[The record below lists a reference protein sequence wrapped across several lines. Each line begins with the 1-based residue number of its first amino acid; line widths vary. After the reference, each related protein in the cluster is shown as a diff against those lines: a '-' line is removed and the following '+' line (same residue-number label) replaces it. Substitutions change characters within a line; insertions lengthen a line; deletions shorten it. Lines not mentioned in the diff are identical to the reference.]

1 MLGDLKTEVINLL
14 SSHLQKKML
23 MRMLKISL
31 TKYLRKWLIYFILL
45 LSFSIK
51 YTNNVQLTVG
61 ESYKDVIF
69 FNSEFCPLGC
79 WSWWKNITFRFQNNS
94 WKWEVIVRSIWK
106 MPTWREGM
114 VSKCCENIFLGIVCL
129 HNLAT
134 KGTVAMFI
142 DIHKC

>member
-79 WSWWKNITFRFQNNS
+79 
-94 WKWEVIVRSIWK
+94 
-106 MPTWREGM
+106 
-114 VSKCCENIFLGIVCL
+114 
-129 HNLAT
+129 
-134 KGTVAMFI
+134 
-142 DIHKC
+142 

>member
-51 YTNNVQLTVG
+51 YTNNVQ
-61 ESYKDVIF
+61 
-69 FNSEFCPLGC
+69 
-79 WSWWKNITFRFQNNS
+79 ITFS
-94 WKWEVIVRSIWK
+94 
-106 MPTWREGM
+106 
-114 VSKCCENIFLGIVCL
+114 
-129 HNLAT
+129 
-134 KGTVAMFI
+134 
-142 DIHKC
+142 

>member
-31 TKYLRKWLIYFILL
+31 TKYLRKWLIYFILR

-69 FNSEFCPLGC
+69 F
-79 WSWWKNITFRFQNNS
+79 
-94 WKWEVIVRSIWK
+94 
-106 MPTWREGM
+106 
-114 VSKCCENIFLGIVCL
+114 
-129 HNLAT
+129 
-134 KGTVAMFI
+134 
-142 DIHKC
+142 

>member
-45 LSFSIK
+45 LSFSIE

-69 FNSEFCPLGC
+69 FF
-79 WSWWKNITFRFQNNS
+79 
-94 WKWEVIVRSIWK
+94 
-106 MPTWREGM
+106 
-114 VSKCCENIFLGIVCL
+114 
-129 HNLAT
+129 
-134 KGTVAMFI
+134 
-142 DIHKC
+142 

>member
-45 LSFSIK
+45 LSFSIE

-69 FNSEFCPLGC
+69 FFNSEFCPLGC
-79 WSWWKNITFRFQNNS
+79 
-94 WKWEVIVRSIWK
+94 
-106 MPTWREGM
+106 
-114 VSKCCENIFLGIVCL
+114 
-129 HNLAT
+129 
-134 KGTVAMFI
+134 
-142 DIHKC
+142 

>member
-61 ESYKDVIF
+61 ESYKYVIF
-69 FNSEFCPLGC
+69 F
-79 WSWWKNITFRFQNNS
+79 
-94 WKWEVIVRSIWK
+94 
-106 MPTWREGM
+106 
-114 VSKCCENIFLGIVCL
+114 
-129 HNLAT
+129 
-134 KGTVAMFI
+134 
-142 DIHKC
+142 

>member
-69 FNSEFCPLGC
+69 F
-79 WSWWKNITFRFQNNS
+79 
-94 WKWEVIVRSIWK
+94 
-106 MPTWREGM
+106 
-114 VSKCCENIFLGIVCL
+114 
-129 HNLAT
+129 
-134 KGTVAMFI
+134 
-142 DIHKC
+142 

>member
-45 LSFSIK
+45 LSFSIE

-69 FNSEFCPLGC
+69 F
-79 WSWWKNITFRFQNNS
+79 
-94 WKWEVIVRSIWK
+94 
-106 MPTWREGM
+106 
-114 VSKCCENIFLGIVCL
+114 FLILSFVL
-129 HNLAT
+129 
-134 KGTVAMFI
+134 
-142 DIHKC
+142 

>member
-31 TKYLRKWLIYFILL
+31 TKYLRKWLIHFILL

-61 ESYKDVIF
+61 ESYKDVILF
-69 FNSEFCPLGC
+69 
-79 WSWWKNITFRFQNNS
+79 
-94 WKWEVIVRSIWK
+94 
-106 MPTWREGM
+106 
-114 VSKCCENIFLGIVCL
+114 
-129 HNLAT
+129 
-134 KGTVAMFI
+134 
-142 DIHKC
+142 